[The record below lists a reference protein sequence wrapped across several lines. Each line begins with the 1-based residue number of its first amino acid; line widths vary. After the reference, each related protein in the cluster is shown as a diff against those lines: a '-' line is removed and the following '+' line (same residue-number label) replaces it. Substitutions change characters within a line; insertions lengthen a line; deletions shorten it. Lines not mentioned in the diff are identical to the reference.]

1 MSNSVE
7 SMSVDTTLGIV
18 KETRWFL
25 YTNYEK
31 AATSSTLCKF
41 NCVNEGVVS
50 ALRDDLGRL
59 FPT

>member
-1 MSNSVE
+1 
-7 SMSVDTTLGIV
+7 MSVDTTLGIV